1 MDINSVHWHDTVIR
15 KVLELPSR
23 QENQL
28 FFEVD
33 YPVDWENQK
42 WEVYTIHFSNVHI
55 YEIHE
60 GACAGPYT
68 ILDATELEIGYAGI
82 RTLRLDTTAG
92 YRLIK
97 CKSFS
102 LSAGKISL

>member
-1 MDINSVHWHDTVIR
+1 MDLDSIHWHDTSIR

-23 QENQL
+23 QENRL
-28 FFEVD
+28 IMEVN

-42 WEVYTIHFSNVHI
+42 WEIYTIHFSNVHT

-60 GACAGPYT
+60 GPCAGPHT
-68 ILDATELEIGYAGI
+68 ILDATERQIEYAGI
-82 RTLRLDTTAG
+82 RTLRLETTAG
-92 YRLIK
+92 YRVIK

-102 LSAGKISL
+102 LCAGTISI